1 MVSAGVPDSSAL
13 KPRRRARAA
22 RALLGVLTA
31 LMLFA
36 AAACTAAEPDV
47 GAPDPGNPPDGTVPL
62 PEAIEL
68 EFLIDGFEQPLYVTG
83 AGDGSGRLFVL
94 EKTGRVWV
102 VRGVERSEVFL
113 DLSGV
118 VSTESEQGLLGIA
131 FSPSFAEDGIVWADY
146 TRSDG
151 ATMVSSFHADGD
163 RADETDEY
171 VWLTV
176 SQPYQNH
183 NGGMIAFGPDGHLYV
198 GLGDGG
204 SGGDPDGNGQ
214 DPNTLLGSVLRLNVR
229 YDASEVRD
237 TAYGIPEDNPF
248 FSVREKRSEIWAYGL
263 RNPWRFSFDRETGD
277 LWIGDV
283 GQGAWEEI
291 DFQPADSAGGE
302 NYGWNVLEGTH
313 PYPPDAPAPDAPD
326 RFTPPVFEYDRD
338 AGKSV
343 TGGYVYRGSEIP
355 WLVGTYVYGD
365 FVDGRIWGLTRAAD
379 GTVENQL
386 LLQTPY
392 AISSFGEDDAGE
404 LYVVDFGGG
413 IYKVVPAE

>member
-1 MVSAGVPDSSAL
+1 MVGADSPHGTVSRPGWRALAARISAGILV
-13 KPRRRARAA
+13 
-22 RALLGVLTA
+22 A
-31 LMLFA
+31 LMLSA
-36 AAACTAAEPDV
+36 GAACTTAEPDA
-47 GAPDPGNPPDGTVPL
+47 GAPGPGNPPDGTVPL
-62 PEAIEL
+62 PEAVEL
-68 EFLIDGFEQPLYVTG
+68 ELVIDGFEQPLYVTG

-94 EKTGRVWV
+94 EKTGRVSV
-102 VRGVERSEVFL
+102 VRGMERGEVFL
-113 DLSGV
+113 DLSGA

-131 FSPSFAEDGIVWADY
+131 FSPSFAEESIVWVNY
-146 TRSDG
+146 TRADG
-151 ATMVSSFHADGD
+151 ATVVSSFPASGD

-176 SQPYQNH
+176 PQPFANH

-214 DPNTLLGSVLRLNVR
+214 DPNTLLGSILRLNVR

-248 FSVREKRSEIWAYGL
+248 FSVRGKRSEIWAYGL

-283 GQGAWEEI
+283 GQSAWEEI

-313 PYPPDAPAPDAPD
+313 PYPPDASAPDDPD
-326 RFTPPVFEYDRD
+326 RFTPPLFEYDRD

-355 WLVGTYVYGD
+355 WLQGTYVYGD

-379 GTVENQL
+379 GTVENRL

-413 IYKVVPAE
+413 IYRMVPAE